1 MNITVITL
9 IIVYPLLGIV
19 SIQYLRTR
27 NLLKK
32 YNLMLNEVDENN
44 FLLARQSGKEA
55 MRIEQL
61 LKEVAGGNQK
71 LREVERE
78 KDVLI
83 RYIKSNSRL
92 EKNLSRCDLLKNDL
106 DSFQQKIA
114 LFQEQLK
121 GKRQQLDK
129 LISYLSKT
137 DMLIVN
143 NKKILKN
150 RYMHLEE
157 IEQRL
162 LVQQNEF
169 QYALQSSRSHQ
180 QIDSLQNVE
189 ELRNS
194 SHKVN

>member
-9 IIVYPLLGIV
+9 IIVSPLLGIV